1 MVQKITCPECNAEF
15 DLAEVHKKHLKNLED
30 KTRAE
35 AEKKGK
41 DSAKKEIEEAKKK
54 ATDLAKEKI
63 KVEKDKK
70 DEIEKKLLA
79 EQQKNKQAEKKYKD
93 HYAGLSDSK
102 IKAAKQDLEEK
113 HAEKDKLN
121 TVKLERLQ
129 KKLAEAEKTIQQGV
143 TVDQGA
149 VQVMQLIEF
158 LREKVFKNTEDK
170 FTSYGTGEEGGD
182 VLQEVIEKGE
192 RICNILYESKKT
204 KGWSSKWTGKL
215 QEDMKDTKAIVG
227 VIFTRS
233 VPKSFDKEEPYQ
245 HSGNIF
251 ICRYDYN
258 ALKILAKTQR
268 HLLTQL
274 HKERSNGKEN
284 ALSAI
289 KFFDNPDVKNAITQM
304 IVKHSATKSKI
315 EKSIKSA
322 QEALDITDEVSVNI
336 DQFFSQ
342 IKVIGND
349 YFSKKKKEEDGK

>member
-1 MVQKITCPECNAEF
+1 MVQKITCPECDAEF
-15 DLAEVHKKHLKNLED
+15 DLAEVHKKHLKNLEN

-35 AEKKGK
+35 AAK
-41 DSAKKEIEEAKKK
+41 SAKKEIQDNKKK
-54 ATDLAKEKI
+54 AHEWVKEKI
-63 KVEKDKK
+63 KAEQEKK
-70 DEIEKKLLA
+70 DEVQRQLLA
-79 EQQKNKQAEKKYKD
+79 EQQKNKQTEKKYKD
-93 HYAGLSDSK
+93 HYASLSDSK
-102 IKAAKQDLEEK
+102 IKTVKQDLEEK
-113 HAEKDKLN
+113 HAEKDKLSAL
-121 TVKLERLQ
+121 KLDRLQ
-129 KKLAEAEKTIQQGV
+129 KKLSEAEETIKQGV

-149 VQVMQLIEF
+149 SQVMQLIEF
-158 LREKVFKNTEDK
+158 LREKVFKDTEDK

-182 VLQEVIEKGE
+182 VLQEVIEKNE
-192 RICNILYESKKT
+192 PICNILYESKKT

-215 QEDMKDTKAIVG
+215 QSDMKETKAIVG

-233 VPKSFDKEEPYQ
+233 VPKSFDEEEPYQ
-245 HSGNIF
+245 HTGNIF

-274 HKERSNGKEN
+274 HKERGNNKEN

-304 IVKHSATKSKI
+304 IVKHSAVKNKI
-315 EKSIKSA
+315 EKTIKSA
-322 QEALDITDEVSVNI
+322 QEAFDATDEVSVNI

-349 YFSKKKKEEDGK
+349 YFSKKKAEEDEK